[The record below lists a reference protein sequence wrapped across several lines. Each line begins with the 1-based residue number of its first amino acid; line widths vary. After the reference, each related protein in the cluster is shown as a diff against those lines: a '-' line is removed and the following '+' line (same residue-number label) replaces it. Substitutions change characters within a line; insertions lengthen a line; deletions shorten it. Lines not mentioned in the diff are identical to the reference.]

1 MFSRPILRA
10 AAAARPTANNTFK
23 NGSVRSMSLLPNG
36 PDPDGL
42 LEYSVVYTDRALS
55 HMSKK
60 FQGVMTDLSSTLKTV
75 YGAHSSAII
84 PGCGTYGM
92 EACARQFG
100 TNKKVLVIRNGFF
113 SFRWTQI
120 FDTPQMA
127 ADSVTVLRASP
138 VDGDAAPQYAPPP
151 IDEVVAAIRAQKP
164 DVVFSPHV
172 ETSAG
177 IILPPDY
184 VKAVGAAAHE
194 VGAIFVL
201 DCIASGTV
209 FVNMEESN
217 VDALITAPQKGWSGP
232 ACAALVMLSEKGRAR
247 VEETQSTS
255 FSLDLKKWV
264 QVMDTY
270 EAGGHM
276 YHATMGT
283 DALVQFHEVMAET
296 EKYGFDKIMQDQWDL
311 GNAMRETLAA
321 RGFKSVAADGFGAPG
336 VVVSYTDNPGFKS
349 GAEFAARGMQI
360 AGGVPLMLDDYT
372 SSPDFSTFRLGLF
385 GIDKLQN
392 IDRCVKLLEE
402 RLDDMGAE
410 RIVA

>member
-1 MFSRPILRA
+1 M
-10 AAAARPTANNTFK
+10 
-23 NGSVRSMSLLPNG
+23 
-36 PDPDGL
+36 
-42 LEYSVVYTDRALS
+42 
-55 HMSKK
+55 
-60 FQGVMTDLSSTLKTV
+60 
-75 YGAHSSAII
+75 
-84 PGCGTYGM
+84 
-92 EACARQFG
+92 
-100 TNKKVLVIRNGFF
+100 
-113 SFRWTQI
+113 
-120 FDTPQMA
+120 
-127 ADSVTVLRASP
+127 
-138 VDGDAAPQYAPPP
+138 
-151 IDEVVAAIRAQKP
+151 
-164 DVVFSPHV
+164 FSPHV

-184 VKAVGAAAHE
+184 VKAVGAVAHE